1 MASVKIPD
9 QKVIL
14 VGDYGVGK
22 SSLFRR
28 FMTNT
33 FIPSSDKKYTLGKL
47 ESACSGNQ
55 TQSDSDPQD

>member
-33 FIPSSDKKYTLGKL
+33 FIQSSDKKHTLGEFSEL
-47 ESACSGNQ
+47 CI
-55 TQSDSDPQD
+55 